1 MSSNTDET
9 FEGVAAAVGVQ
20 TAFGTPNA
28 TIAGLDETGSPSLA
42 DGHVLGDAESGDAE
56 SGITIPNLVGIYR
69 DVAKVAGSYT
79 ERADAFQKADVTGF
93 SIAWVMQGNGATST
107 PSVGEADLSV
117 IMPGLEAIFESA
129 GLVGSEGGAGGEQDY
144 NPKSGAN
151 IYTTWKLWHGDL
163 AFVFSDCLVESL
175 TFECTP
181 GGFVIATANILI
193 GTFDT
198 STAVDGFTFPTI
210 DYEEMASMT
219 GPIVEGVAFN
229 WHETHGFENLSVTIQ
244 SEIAKFGDSNVA
256 TTGERQSM
264 TKRVVSVTGTLY
276 VETTDSDDHFQNLI
290 ATAAQIVNLSFQ
302 VGTPSDD
309 PYNAFKI
316 EVNNLQAKDIKYNRV
331 GTALV
336 VELGDSKAT
345 STTAGTEFQLTMN

>member
-1 MSSNTDET
+1 MANTDEA
-9 FEGVAAAVGVQ
+9 FDGVAVAVGVQ
-20 TAFGTPNA
+20 SAFGVVDGDAAAVAALTTPL
-28 TIAGLDETGSPSLA
+28 TLA
-42 DGHVLGDAESGDAE
+42 SGCVLGDAESGDAE
-56 SGITIPNLVGIYR
+56 SGITIPNLVGVYR

-79 ERADAFQKADVTGF
+79 ESADAFQKADVSGF
-93 SIAWVMQGNGATST
+93 SISWQHQGNGATST

-117 IMPGLEAIFESA
+117 IIPGIEAIFESA

-144 NPKSGAN
+144 NPRSGAN

-163 AFVFSDCLVESL
+163 AFVFNDCLVESL
-175 TFECTP
+175 EFAFTP
-181 GGFVIATANILI
+181 GGFCIVTANILV

-219 GPIVEGVAFN
+219 GPKVEGVAFD
-229 WHETHGFENLSVTIQ
+229 WYETHGFENLVVRLA

-264 TKRVVSVTGTLY
+264 TKRVISVSGTLY
-276 VETTDSDDHFQNLI
+276 VETADSDDHFQNLVSGSAPTI
-290 ATAAQIVNLSFQ
+290 DMSFQ

-336 VELGDSKAT
+336 VELNDSKAT
-345 STTAGTEFQLTMN
+345 STTAGTEFQLTQN